1 MIPILRK
8 GKRRAYLDLFIQ
20 ELNGYDLDVQK
31 ILSMAF
37 ADDAELKRIRLEKE
51 WHFDIIE
58 AMMDEKLLGFSSQDM
73 RLILRVNSF
82 VDNCDQISHLPRE
95 QMDKEILYIL
105 KEQYSNR
112 IKKARRICFLRLAS

>member
-1 MIPILRK
+1 M
-8 GKRRAYLDLFIQ
+8 FIQ